1 MHSQKA
7 NATGNDER
15 SRRQAPSM
23 AIPFSHRKVDS
34 VGALFPKSRHEL
46 SMPNLF
52 EGAKEVSLPLVRDL
66 QVDNN

>member
-1 MHSQKA
+1 MQLAES

>member
-1 MHSQKA
+1 
-7 NATGNDER
+7 
-15 SRRQAPSM
+15 M

>member
-1 MHSQKA
+1 MLPEMTKDLA
-7 NATGNDER
+7 AKP
-15 SRRQAPSM
+15 PSM

-52 EGAKEVSLPLVRDL
+52 EGAKEVSLPLLRDL
-66 QVDNN
+66 QVDIN